1 MTAVALTPPSK
12 SLAESNAAPI
22 TPTWLDQLLN
32 EVFQPIP
39 PLWPLADFVAVN
51 PWANLSEKTLLEVH
65 QSQQAIQDCDLLPA
79 WPVLQSLWQQKRF
92 TEADARSA
100 FEQLSEDA
108 TFHLTWQQVHET
120 LAVLNEAIPPQ
131 ATRARQYWTVS
142 DYLDRDQRSSWS
154 SHILNDVTRSCA
166 AHFDEGQ
173 SLWASPWQSLSLYD
187 AWRET
192 AQRSRRM
199 EWLGFTGFRQLVS
212 KLPTSPRLA
221 IVRMLESL
229 AIPHD
234 QWGPFLQA
242 QLASVFGW
250 ASYLKFQAD
259 FANPP
264 SIYDD
269 LSGLLAIRLA
279 YDLCLQQRFDVPV
292 SELYPANRVNS
303 YSMLP
308 GDSTA
313 SHTEAKLRYLMVRA
327 SELAYQKQLRTSL
340 QDSHH
345 RQIAS
350 TTCDLPKHTIS
361 SHKRV
366 QMVFCID
373 VRSEVLRRH
382 LEAIDPYVETYGFAG
397 FFAMPIQ
404 HVSFGDDGGVSQC
417 PVLLKPIVRVQ
428 DQPKQATPD
437 VAGKLTQRSREQRLF
452 QRCWK
457 YFQKSSLSTF
467 AFVEGLGW
475 TYAFQLL
482 KQTYATRRP
491 SKPPGKVN
499 PAMPRVAPA
508 MLGSGTNA
516 YTASLQV
523 DLAANFLKNLG
534 LTEDFAPLVLIC
546 GHACDVTNNPYRAG
560 LDCGA
565 CGGHSGEPNARFAA
579 ALLNRVDIRAKLA
592 QRGISI
598 PNTTWFVPALHH
610 TTTDRVELLDLD
622 ELPFIHE
629 EQCQE
634 LQQWLEEAGE
644 RVRQERVRRMGDCP
658 AHDVFRRSLDW
669 SEVRPEWGLAGNSAF
684 IVAPRSLT
692 RGLNLQ
698 GQAFLHSYEHER
710 DTDGAVLELI
720 MTAPMI
726 VASWINLQYYAS
738 TIDNNRYGSGNK
750 LLHNVTG
757 QFGILEGNGG
767 DLRFGLPW
775 QSISD
780 GSSLQHLPR
789 RLTVMIQAP
798 RGKVQAIMDKHESVN
813 QLIQN
818 QWVSLLILDAG
829 LWYRWVPHTGWV
841 NIE

>member
-12 SLAESNAAPI
+12 SPGESNAAPI

-51 PWANLSEKTLLEVH
+51 PWANQTEKTLLEVH

-79 WPVLQSLWQQKRF
+79 WSVLQSLWQQGQF
-92 TEADARSA
+92 TAADARAA

-142 DYLDRDQRSSWS
+142 DFLDRVQRSSWS
-154 SHILNDVTRSCA
+154 SHLLNDITRSCA

-173 SLWASPWQSLSLYD
+173 ALWASPWQSLSLYD

-212 KLPTSPRLA
+212 ELPMSPRLA

-229 AIPHD
+229 AIPRD
-234 QWGPFLQA
+234 QWGPFLEA

-250 ASYLKFQAD
+250 ASYLKYQAD

-279 YDLCLQQRFDVPV
+279 YDLCLQQRFDVPI

-303 YSMLP
+303 HSMLP
-308 GDSTA
+308 SDSTA
-313 SHTEAKLRYLMVRA
+313 ALTEAKLRYLMVRA

-340 QDSHH
+340 QDSQH
-345 RQIAS
+345 RQITS
-350 TTCDLPKHTIS
+350 TTSDLPKHTIS

-382 LEAIDPYVETYGFAG
+382 LEAIDPHVETYGFAG
-397 FFAMPIQ
+397 FFAMPIE

-417 PVLLKPIVRVQ
+417 PVLLKPIARVQ
-428 DQPKQATPD
+428 DQPKHATSE
-437 VAGKLTQRSREQRLF
+437 AAANLTQRSRDERLF

-475 TYAFQLL
+475 TYAIQLL
-482 KQTYATRRP
+482 KQTLGSMWPQQSLTKL
-491 SKPPGKVN
+491 KPAA
-499 PAMPRVAPA
+499 PAVAPA
-508 MLGSGTNA
+508 MLGRGTAASDSG
-516 YTASLQV
+516 LQV
-523 DLAANFLKNLG
+523 DLAANFL
-534 LTEDFAPLVLIC
+534 
-546 GHACDVTNNPYRAG
+546 
-560 LDCGA
+560 
-565 CGGHSGEPNARFAA
+565 
-579 ALLNRVDIRAKLA
+579 
-592 QRGISI
+592 
-598 PNTTWFVPALHH
+598 
-610 TTTDRVELLDLD
+610 
-622 ELPFIHE
+622 
-629 EQCQE
+629 
-634 LQQWLEEAGE
+634 
-644 RVRQERVRRMGDCP
+644 
-658 AHDVFRRSLDW
+658 
-669 SEVRPEWGLAGNSAF
+669 
-684 IVAPRSLT
+684 
-692 RGLNLQ
+692 
-698 GQAFLHSYEHER
+698 
-710 DTDGAVLELI
+710 
-720 MTAPMI
+720 
-726 VASWINLQYYAS
+726 
-738 TIDNNRYGSGNK
+738 
-750 LLHNVTG
+750 
-757 QFGILEGNGG
+757 
-767 DLRFGLPW
+767 
-775 QSISD
+775 
-780 GSSLQHLPR
+780 
-789 RLTVMIQAP
+789 
-798 RGKVQAIMDKHESVN
+798 
-813 QLIQN
+813 
-818 QWVSLLILDAG
+818 
-829 LWYRWVPHTGWV
+829 
-841 NIE
+841 